1 MLKGIYLTLMIGP
14 AVPVVAPKMVVD
26 ALSGIQI
33 TSSKERS
40 GFQLTFSVAKNSP
53 LLTTLLPA
61 GFFDPIIT
69 RVIIIVTL
77 NGVPNVLMDGLIT
90 NQEFSPSNDPGQ
102 SNLVVTGEDLSVA
115 MNLVEKVVPYPG
127 FTEDAQVLAC
137 LAPYAVLGVVPM
149 VLPPIISTIPNI
161 EDGWETQRSTDL
173 DLIKNLARR
182 VGYIFFVDPGPLP
195 GQSIAYFGPDTNLPI
210 PQPALT
216 INMDALTNVESM
228 SFSLDGLAKE
238 VGLFNILVPDG
249 GTTTITVPVPN
260 IDPFKP
266 PLGLRPAPTMKV
278 NYPSSVA
285 GLRTDQAAQ
294 AILGYLLSNRPA
306 LTVNGSL
313 DVMHYNGILRAR
325 LLVGVRGAG
334 ITYDGMYYVDSVT
347 HNIKPG
353 EYKQNF
359 TLSRDG
365 LISDLP
371 FVAP

>member
-14 AVPVVAPKMVVD
+14 ALPTVAPKMVVD
-26 ALSGIQI
+26 ALSGIQV

-40 GFQLTFSVAKNSP
+40 GFQLTFSVAKDSP

-61 GFFDPIIT
+61 GLFDPIIT

-77 NGVPNVLMDGLIT
+77 NGVPNVLMDGLVT

-102 SNLVVTGEDLSVA
+102 STLTITGEDLSVA
-115 MNLVEKVVPYPG
+115 MNLIEKVIPYPSM
-127 FTEDAQVLAC
+127 TEDAQVAAA
-137 LAPYAVLGVVPM
+137 LAPYAVLGVTP
-149 VLPPIISTIPNI
+149 LIIPPIIPTTPVVT
-161 EDGWETQRSTDL
+161 EGWETQRSTDL
-173 DLIKNLARR
+173 DLIKRLARR

-195 GQSIAYFGPDTNLPI
+195 GQSTAYFGPDANLPI

-216 INMDALTNVESM
+216 VNMDALTNVESL

-266 PLGLRPAPTMKV
+266 PLGLRPAPTMKI

-285 GLRTDQAAQ
+285 GLKSDDAAQ

-306 LTVNGSL
+306 VTVTGSL
-313 DVMHYNGILRAR
+313 DVMHYNSILRAR
-325 LLVGVRGAG
+325 LMVGVRGAG
-334 ITYDGMYYVDSVT
+334 ITYDGLYYVDSVT

-365 LISDLP
+365 LVSDIPVVLP
-371 FVAP
+371 